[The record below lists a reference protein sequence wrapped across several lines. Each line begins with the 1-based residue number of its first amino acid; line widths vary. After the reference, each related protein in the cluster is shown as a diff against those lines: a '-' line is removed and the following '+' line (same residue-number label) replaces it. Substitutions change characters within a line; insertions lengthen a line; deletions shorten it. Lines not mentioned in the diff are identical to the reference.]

1 MTIISTYWFKIFG
14 AFIDNLFMDLSELE
28 AYMQVLVAYMQVID
42 CLYACFLL
50 ACMQVFACLHES
62 LNVSYQLL
70 TCKLLVA
77 SMHVI
82 DCLHASY

>member
-14 AFIDNLFMDLSELE
+14 AFIDNLFIDLSELE
-28 AYMQVLVAYMQVID
+28 AYMQVYVAYMQVID

-50 ACMQVFACLHES
+50 ACVQVFAGLHES
-62 LNVSYQLL
+62 LHVSYH
-70 TCKLLVA
+70 KLLFA
-77 SMHVI
+77 SIQI